1 MKGYPT
7 TPETPIAPTPPPV
20 VVQVVPVV
28 ALAAPKPGAQT
39 SELKVALLSMG
50 SAVILG
56 LLKLLGVAAVA
67 SGQWWALPAS
77 MAISSVGYSISRGL
91 AKGST
96 VAIAPPA
103 PATE

>member
-1 MKGYPT
+1 MPKGYP
-7 TPETPIAPTPPPV
+7 ETPPTNPPV
-20 VVQVVPVV
+20 VVTVPVV
-28 ALAAPKPGAQT
+28 AIAAPKPGAKT
-39 SELKVALLSMG
+39 SELKVALLAM
-50 SAVILG
+50 AVAAITG
-56 LLKLLGVAAVA
+56 LLKLAGVAVVA

-77 MAISSVGYSISRGL
+77 MAITSVGYSISRGL